1 VPERDRDQSIEHLL
15 RQVLTRAPA
24 PASAEA
30 CLDAETIAAWNAGT
44 LPRTESAT
52 IEGHVAGCS
61 RCQALIAIL
70 IRTTPEP
77 PAPERIWH
85 RFGLR
90 WLVPLATAATAGA
103 LWFAIPS
110 DTPPAVQPVSEERV
124 AMAPPARADE
134 PTAPAARPAAPAA
147 SAADLERVQESTAPA
162 PAEAPAAVTLREN
175 RFAADER
182 SRASAERDELAA
194 IDKRAD
200 AAKVEA
206 LTSARA
212 GARAANERPAAP
224 TRLAAS
230 QAVALIESRQPGS
243 SSRWRIVGGRQVEWS
258 TSGTEWDAVAL
269 APADDLTS
277 GSSPSAEVCWLV
289 GRRGLV
295 YVTVNGTEFA
305 RVSFPEPVDLSS
317 VTATD
322 ARNARVTSADGRS
335 WITSNQGETW
345 LPD

>member
-1 VPERDRDQSIEHLL
+1 
-15 RQVLTRAPA
+15 
-24 PASAEA
+24 
-30 CLDAETIAAWNAGT
+30 
-44 LPRTESAT
+44 
-52 IEGHVAGCS
+52 
-61 RCQALIAIL
+61 
-70 IRTTPEP
+70 
-77 PAPERIWH
+77 
-85 RFGLR
+85 
-90 WLVPLATAATAGA
+90 
-103 LWFAIPS
+103 
-110 DTPPAVQPVSEERV
+110 
-124 AMAPPARADE
+124 
-134 PTAPAARPAAPAA
+134 
-147 SAADLERVQESTAPA
+147 
-162 PAEAPAAVTLREN
+162 VTLREN